1 MFSRTRANR
10 IMIGAAGLFM
20 VTALPACSFFTPV
33 AEPTFSELTG
43 VWGNGETRLT
53 LKNDDTFTLE
63 DAPTYTDLF
72 RDEDWQSWTSE
83 TYDSAGEWK
92 IVPDTVWLQGRKV
105 YIVESSG
112 ESVLEFGIDLGG
124 GDPRCFQLVREGSDI
139 VPKGPENCFVYG

>member
-83 TYDSAGEWK
+83 TYDSAGEWRLCL
-92 IVPDTVWLQGRKV
+92 TL
-105 YIVESSG
+105 
-112 ESVLEFGIDLGG
+112 FGYRAAKSTLSN
-124 GDPRCFQLVREGSDI
+124 RQ
-139 VPKGPENCFVYG
+139 ENRFWNSE